1 MDETAIPLHQI
12 WRPGLLSAT
21 ARSLKRQ
28 PRGIARNASRGERRT
43 MFTLLA
49 FVCNDEDVQQYLP
62 QIMLF
67 NAATTTAS
75 EIGQI
80 RQQLPE
86 NVFLWVETKAWNTAP
101 VMNRAVNIMAKTLQQ
116 HKVDRQIILM
126 CDVFRA
132 HMTRSVWKNM
142 TRLRIFYML
151 IPAKMTWALQPCDTH
166 VFSIF
171 KRHLSDLSQAAAL
184 RNESGR
190 VPTVELVG
198 LVGEVITTVL
208 RGRAWA
214 NAFAQ
219 IGLNGQ
225 QCNVS
230 KRVLSKLGLAE
241 TPRVQTD
248 DIPSLADLKEVWPA
262 RSIIPLDTI
271 FAAVVRAVSGDT
283 TAVADLEAPPA
294 GSLWLGRLRSS
305 AQLRPRPSSSG
316 SAAWPT
322 VASSS
327 AQPSSQA
334 ARLPQGRLLWKQI
347 VTTTPTELG
356 VPLATS
362 SLGVPL
368 ATSSQEKQAGSSC
381 SSSSS
386 QMKPQPS

>member
-1 MDETAIPLHQI
+1 
-12 WRPGLLSAT
+12 
-21 ARSLKRQ
+21 
-28 PRGIARNASRGERRT
+28 

-62 QIMLF
+62 QIMVF
-67 NAATTTAS
+67 NASTTTAS
-75 EIGQI
+75 EINQM

-101 VMNRAVNIMAKTLQQ
+101 LMIRAVNTMAKTLQQ
-116 HKVDRQIILM
+116 HKVNRRIILM
-126 CDVFRA
+126 CEVFRA
-132 HMTRSVWKNM
+132 HMSRSVWKNM
-142 TRLRIFYML
+142 TRLSIFYML

-166 VFSIF
+166 VFALF
-171 KRHLSDLSQAAAL
+171 KRHLSELSQAAAL

-190 VPTVELVG
+190 VPTVQLVG

-230 KRVLSKLGLAE
+230 KRVLSKLGLE
-241 TPRVQTD
+241 ERPSVLSD
-248 DIPSLADLKEVWPA
+248 DIPSLSDLKEIWPA

-271 FAAVVRAVSGDT
+271 FAAAVRAVSRDT
-283 TAVADLEAPPA
+283 TAVSDLVAPPP
-294 GSLWLGRLRSS
+294 GSFWLGRLRSS
-305 AQLRPRPSSSG
+305 AKPLPRPSSSG
-316 SAAWPT
+316 SAACPT
-322 VASSS
+322 AASSS

-334 ARLPQGRLLWKQI
+334 SRLPQGRLLWKQV

-368 ATSSQEKQAGSSC
+368 ATSSRENKAGSSC

-386 QMKPQPS
+386 CHMKPQSS